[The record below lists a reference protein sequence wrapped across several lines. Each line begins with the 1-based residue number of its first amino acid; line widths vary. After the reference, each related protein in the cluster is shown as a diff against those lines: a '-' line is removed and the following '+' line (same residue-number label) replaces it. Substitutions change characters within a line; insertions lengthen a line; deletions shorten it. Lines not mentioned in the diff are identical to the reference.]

1 MVNERGRE
9 GATLFRT
16 RVIALMRRYG
26 AAPDV
31 MRNRNKSEESGRE
44 RGKRCFLR
52 QQHLLIL
59 PPSFSSVF
67 TVIVEYGDVTAS
79 ENGSAL
85 TRATLGG
92 PESLDADRGSA
103 RRNSISRPC
112 PSSACS
118 TCGQCQ
124 LPILHLGGR
133 REGDLPKI
141 LLSGALINNWG
152 FSRLLGDGR

>member
-1 MVNERGRE
+1 
-9 GATLFRT
+9 
-16 RVIALMRRYG
+16 MRRYG

-59 PPSFSSVF
+59 PPSFSSVS

-85 TRATLGG
+85 TRATLRGA
-92 PESLDADRGSA
+92 ESG

-133 REGDLPKI
+133 REEGLPKI
-141 LLSGALINNWG
+141 LLSGVSAYKQPG
-152 FSRLLGDGR
+152 FLASCTSTSQHAVPRIGQL

>member
-1 MVNERGRE
+1 MRCETGTKEKRERGRE
-9 GATLFRT
+9 GQEMFSQTTTPSYSPSL
-16 RVIALMRRYG
+16 
-26 AAPDV
+26 
-31 MRNRNKSEESGRE
+31 
-44 RGKRCFLR
+44 
-52 QQHLLIL
+52 LLIRHPCSPL
-59 PPSFSSVF
+59 VF

-133 REGDLPKI
+133 REGNLPKI

-152 FSRLLGDGR
+152 ISRLLGDGR